1 MSAQYDVQGFIDH
14 FKQRNGY
21 ARANQ
26 FSVYIDINGTG
37 GEGSVRAS
45 DKGST
50 LGALSKFDPALLA
63 MQAQTVELPSKG
75 LLTKE
80 IFTQNVPTPIGYN
93 IQYSDLTVNFL
104 IDNRTDGQTIWSFF
118 NTWMNMVTNPA
129 TAFVGYLKDYAC
141 PIYVSTI
148 IPSPGQ
154 KLNTGQGAANQKRA
168 VKPIIVKFIDCFPKT
183 LGAVSF
189 DYSSTGEAVKLA
201 VTFAIR
207 KFEDAKWDDWTKTV
221 GASNQ
226 VLA

>member
-14 FKQRNGY
+14 FKARNGF

-37 GEGSVRAS
+37 AEGSVKS
-45 DKGST
+45 SNKGTT
-50 LGALSKFDPALLA
+50 LGALSKFNPALLA

-104 IDNRTDGQTIWSFF
+104 MDNRTDGMTIWSFF

-129 TAFVGYLKDYAC
+129 TAFVGYLREYAC

-154 KLNTGQGAANQKRA
+154 KLTTGQASVTEKQNI
-168 VKPIIVKFIDCFPKT
+168 KPIIVKFIDCFPKT

-189 DYSSTGEAVKLA
+189 DYSSTGESVKLA
-201 VTFAIR
+201 VTFATR
-207 KFEDAKWDDWTKTV
+207 KFEDAKYDDWTKAV